1 MGGTLSTSNQ
11 NNANNV
17 QSSLTASLAGFTVLS
32 SSATVYYGSDPYTP
46 PADSPP
52 EATATAANVGL
63 IVGVVVGSVV
73 FIAILVVIIYKCKTA
88 AATKAVSDATPI
100 SQHEVTNGVV
110 VEKY

>member
-1 MGGTLSTSNQ
+1 MSGTLSTSSQ
-11 NNANNV
+11 SNANNV
-17 QSSLTASLAGFTVLS
+17 QSSLTSSITGFRVLS

-46 PADSPP
+46 PADAPP
-52 EATATAANVGL
+52 ATATATNVGL
-63 IVGVVVGSVV
+63 IVGVVVGGVV

-88 AATKAVSDATPI
+88 AAAKAVGDATPI